1 MGGACPKLEQAFAEL
16 TSNSEPGSQYERRNG
31 AWINLI
37 QSQGDPR
44 REIVGGLRFIAT

>member
-1 MGGACPKLEQAFAEL
+1 MCGACPKLEQAFGEL
-16 TSNSEPGSQYERRNG
+16 TSNSEPGSQYEKRNG

-44 REIVGGLRFIAT
+44 REIVGGLRFTST